1 MGLRPRARSLA
12 GNASTV
18 ASLRKAKAFS
28 KSRGDA
34 LIGASKCAGTIT
46 SNSHRFA
53 TRSTHFWTC
62 HMCRDLSSIR
72 DVTHQYSTW
81 PNLKQITHVCKS
93 YPTFLMAIFEL
104 LRVKVWYVTRDT
116 CVCMF
121 VCVCVCVCVYVCVY
135 MRVCVRQWGCSR
147 EKEFARVLV
156 FTCATYIRTSYAR
169 TRILHALNL
178 IYTNVFRYIYTTL
191 ALSLERTLSL
201 TLSPSHTHTH
211 LCRILRVYQ
220 SAHNRRDYQPTRQKF
235 KIILSRQSY
244 INFASFLLFPP
255 FFCMSANEDN
265 QSSLMYIEI
274 YLHTYI
280 DENMYAYIFTRTCH
294 SEVHLTTPKAVGY
307 IYEYAYIHTYMKM
320 YIHV

>member
-1 MGLRPRARSLA
+1 
-12 GNASTV
+12 
-18 ASLRKAKAFS
+18 
-28 KSRGDA
+28 
-34 LIGASKCAGTIT
+34 
-46 SNSHRFA
+46 
-53 TRSTHFWTC
+53 
-62 HMCRDLSSIR
+62 
-72 DVTHQYSTW
+72 
-81 PNLKQITHVCKS
+81 
-93 YPTFLMAIFEL
+93 
-104 LRVKVWYVTRDT
+104 
-116 CVCMF
+116 
-121 VCVCVCVCVYVCVY
+121 VCVCVCVCVYACVCMCVCICVY
-135 MRVCVRQWGCSR
+135 ACVSEGVR
-147 EKEFARVLV
+147 ERKNLLEYLCLHALH
-156 FTCATYIRTSYAR
+156 TSEHGATYIRTSYAR

-294 SEVHLTTPKAVGY
+294 SEVHLTTPKAVG
-307 IYEYAYIHTYMKM
+307 
-320 YIHV
+320 

>member
-1 MGLRPRARSLA
+1 MRLRTKRRAMGLRPRARSLA

-178 IYTNVFRYIYTTL
+178 IYTDAFRYMYTTL
-191 ALSLERTLSL
+191 ALLLHAHYLSL
-201 TLSPSHTHTH
+201 SLPHTHTH
-211 LCRILRVYQ
+211 TCAGFWEYIKVRTTGGTISRPAKSL
-220 SAHNRRDYQPTRQKF
+220 K
-235 KIILSRQSY
+235 LSCHVNHTSTLPLS
-244 INFASFLLFPP
+244 SFFLPSFV
-255 FFCMSANEDN
+255 CQQM
-265 QSSLMYIEI
+265 
-274 YLHTYI
+274 
-280 DENMYAYIFTRTCH
+280 RT
-294 SEVHLTTPKAVGY
+294 TKAV
-307 IYEYAYIHTYMKM
+307 
-320 YIHV
+320 